1 MCLRH
6 AFPFFFCEVVSVQM
20 ANTRETALLTAR
32 LEASERLHRIHELEA
47 VVARLEQ
54 ELKESN
60 ELLRAQRLPRRPYTN
75 ATQKQLIAAS
85 QGWRCAGVIDGPPC
99 PLILLNNGLFDG
111 ALYVID
117 HTSPYCTSGRH
128 EGNRTAL
135 CPYCDSVK
143 TRREIAS
150 RAYKQGRR
158 DESDG
163 EESE

>member
-1 MCLRH
+1 
-6 AFPFFFCEVVSVQM
+6 M
-20 ANTRETALLTAR
+20 AMRR
-32 LEASERLHRIHELEA
+32 RD
-47 VVARLEQ
+47 
-54 ELKESN
+54 
-60 ELLRAQRLPRRPYTN
+60 RRPS
-75 ATQKQLIAAS
+75 LPPDPS
-85 QGWRCAGVIDGPPC
+85 QQW
-99 PLILLNNGLFDG
+99 LFDG

-117 HTSPYCTSGRH
+117 HTSPYCTSSGRH

-158 DESDG
+158 NESDG